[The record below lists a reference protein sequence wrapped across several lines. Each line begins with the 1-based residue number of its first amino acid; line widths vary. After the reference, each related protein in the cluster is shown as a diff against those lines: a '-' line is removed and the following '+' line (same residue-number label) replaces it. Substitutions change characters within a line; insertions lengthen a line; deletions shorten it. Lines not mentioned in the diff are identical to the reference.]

1 MRCRNSALILGV
13 GTGDQRQG
21 PSSWLGHL
29 PLLRAEFEPGVGD
42 DGS

>member
-13 GTGDQRQG
+13 GAGDQRQG

-29 PLLRAEFEPGVGD
+29 PLLRAEFEPGLGD